1 MADRRKVIIVHTL
14 VQAQAA
20 LEIAVSLKKP
30 VLLQSAPGALGYAGS
45 LYLLNLFTQAMQAFP
60 QAEATCILDCGD
72 MAGYAIGAIT
82 DGHKH
87 LRADMPPEGFAKLQS
102 IAGQYGATLYT
113 SQPEALDLQL
123 TADIRE
129 ACRQWLLCD

>member
-14 VQAQAA
+14 AHAQAA
-20 LEIAVSLKKP
+20 LEIAGNIGKP
-30 VLLQSAPGALGYAGS
+30 VTLQSAPGALGYAGS
-45 LYLLNLFTQAMQAFP
+45 LYLLNLFTQAMQTNPNTDAI
-60 QAEATCILDCGD
+60 CMLDCGD
-72 MAGYAIGAIT
+72 MTGYAIGAIT

-87 LRADMPPEGFAKLQS
+87 LRADMPPEVFSRLES
-102 IAGQYGATLYT
+102 IASQYGATLYT
-113 SQPEALDLQL
+113 GQPKALDLEL